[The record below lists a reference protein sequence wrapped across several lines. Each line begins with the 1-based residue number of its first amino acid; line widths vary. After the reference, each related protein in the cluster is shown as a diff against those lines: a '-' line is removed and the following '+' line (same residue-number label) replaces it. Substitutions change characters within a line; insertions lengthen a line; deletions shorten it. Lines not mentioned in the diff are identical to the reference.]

1 MRVTDMKKIYGD
13 GINLDTEGIQEL
25 LDSGSPLVELPV
37 PEKEYLIDKPL
48 RIHSNQELKLPRYC
62 RIKLAADSNCHM
74 IVNDDFEQGNKN
86 ITLTGGIW
94 DYNNLEQD
102 KNPQYVKII
111 EKAVP
116 PRKGTDVAVMRFKNV
131 KDIHISNLTVKDP
144 VTYAIWLD
152 MASYFTVENIVFDF
166 NLGNPRPANMDGV
179 HVDGNSSYGTIRN
192 IKGKCYDD
200 LVALNADEGSDGD
213 ITHIDIDGLYAED
226 CHSAVRLL
234 NRKHKVTNIH
244 IRNVFGSY
252 YQYVIGLTK
261 FCDYEVDG
269 YFDAIV
275 MDNLHVRKA
284 IRYSYL
290 SYSERCA
297 TDSMV
302 FPVVYLEDLIN
313 VKSLSISEL
322 YRVEENVSI
331 PTISVGNGVKV
342 ENLSIKNCYSENHT
356 DTPFALYEQKGTV
369 QQLVWENNRIVNG
382 ELYLPKSL
390 NIEE

>member
-1 MRVTDMKKIYGD
+1 MKKIYGD
-13 GINLDTEGIQEL
+13 GIHIDTEGIQEL
-25 LDSGSPLVELPV
+25 LDSGAPLVELPV
-37 PEKEYLIDKPL
+37 PEKEYLIDNPL
-48 RIHSNQELKLPRYC
+48 RIHSNQELKLPRYAK
-62 RIKLAADSNCHM
+62 IKLAAASNCHM
-74 IVNDDFEQGNKN
+74 VVNSDFENGSQN

-111 EKAVP
+111 EKTIP
-116 PRKGTDVAVMRFKNV
+116 PRKGTDVTVMRFKNV
-131 KDIHISNLTVKDP
+131 KNIHISGLTVKDP

-192 IKGKCYDD
+192 IKGRCYDD

-213 ITHIDIDGLYAED
+213 ISHIDIDGLYAED

-234 NRKHKVTNIH
+234 TRKNKVTNIH

-252 YQYVIGLTK
+252 YQYAIGLTK
-261 FCDYEVDG
+261 FCNYKTDG
-269 YFDAIV
+269 FFDAIV

-290 SYSERCA
+290 SYSEKCA
-297 TDSMV
+297 TEYRV
-302 FPVVYLEDLIN
+302 LPVIYLEDLIN
-313 VKSLSISEL
+313 VKSLSIQEL

-331 PTISVGNGVKV
+331 PTISVGGGATV
-342 ENLSIKNCYSENHT
+342 ENLTIKNCYSENHT
-356 DTPFALYEQKGTV
+356 DSPFALYEQLGFV
-369 QQLVWENNRIVNG
+369 QKLVFENNRIVNG

-390 NIEE
+390 EIKEQTTLL

>member
-1 MRVTDMKKIYGD
+1 MNSIYGD
-13 GINLDTEGIQEL
+13 GIHLDTAGIQQL
-25 LDSGSPLVELPV
+25 LDSGTPLVELPV

-48 RIHSNQELKLPRYC
+48 RIHSGQELKLPRYC
-62 RIKLAADSNCHM
+62 RIKLAAGSNCHM
-74 IVNDDFEQGNKN
+74 VINDDFENGNQS

-111 EKAVP
+111 EKTIP
-116 PRKGTDVAVMRFKNV
+116 PRKGTDVTVMRFKNV
-131 KDIHISNLTVKDP
+131 KNIHISGLTVKDP

-213 ITHIDIDGLYAED
+213 ISHIDIDGLYAED

-234 NRKHKVTNIH
+234 TRKNKVTNIH

-261 FCDYEVDG
+261 YCNYEIDG
-269 YFDAIV
+269 FFDAIV

-284 IRYSYL
+284 IRYPYL
-290 SYSERCA
+290 SYSEKSAREYR
-297 TDSMV
+297 V
-302 FPVVYLEDLIN
+302 LPVIFLEELIN

-322 YRVEENVSI
+322 YRVEENISI
-331 PTISVGNGVKV
+331 PTISVCEGATV
-342 ENLSIKNCYSENHT
+342 ENLTVKNCYSENHT

-369 QQLVWENNRIVNG
+369 KKLIWENNRIVNG
-382 ELYLPKSL
+382 ELYLPKDL
-390 NIEE
+390 KIQE

>member
-1 MRVTDMKKIYGD
+1 MAILYGD
-13 GINLDTEGIQEL
+13 GIHDDYEAIQEL
-25 LDSGSPLVELPV
+25 LDSRNPQIVLPV
-37 PEKEYLIDKPL
+37 PAKNYLISKTL
-48 RIHSNQELKLPRYC
+48 KIYSNQQFILPRYTVI
-62 RIKLAADSNCHM
+62 RMADMSNCYM
-74 IVNDDFEQGNKN
+74 MANADPENGNCN
-86 ITLTGGIW
+86 FTVEGGIW

-116 PRKGTDVAVMRFKNV
+116 PRKGTDVTVMRFKNT
-131 KDIHISNLTVKDP
+131 KGLHISNLTVKDP
-144 VTYAIWLD
+144 VTYAIWID
-152 MASYFTVENIVFDF
+152 MSSYFTVENIVFDF

-179 HVDGNSSYGTIRN
+179 HVDGNSHYGTIRN
-192 IKGKCYDD
+192 IKGRCYDD

-213 ITHIDIDGLYAED
+213 ISHIDVDGIYAED

-234 NRKHKVTNIH
+234 TRKHKVTNVH

-261 FCDYEVDG
+261 YCSHEIDG
-269 YFDAIV
+269 FFDAIV
-275 MDNLHVRKA
+275 LDNLHVRKA
-284 IRYSYL
+284 VRYLYL
-290 SYSERCA
+290 SYSEQCA
-297 TDSMV
+297 RDYRV
-302 FPVVYLEDLIN
+302 LPIVYLEDLIN

-331 PTISVGNGVKV
+331 PTISVGNGANV

-356 DTPFALYEQKGTV
+356 DTPFAFYEQKGTV
-369 QQLVWENNRIVNG
+369 KKLVWENNRMVNG
-382 ELYLPKSL
+382 KLYLPETL

>member
-1 MRVTDMKKIYGD
+1 MKKIYGD

-37 PEKEYLIDKPL
+37 PKKEYLIDKPL
-48 RIHSNQELKLPRYC
+48 RLHSNQELKLPRYC

-74 IVNDDFEQGNKN
+74 VINDDFENGTQN

-116 PRKGTDVAVMRFKNV
+116 PRKGTDVTVMRFKNT
-131 KDIHISNLTVKDP
+131 KGLHINNLTVKDP
-144 VTYAIWLD
+144 VTYAIWID
-152 MASYFTVENIVFDF
+152 MSSYFTVENIVFDF

-179 HVDGNSSYGTIRN
+179 HVDGNSHYGTIRN
-192 IKGKCYDD
+192 IKGRCYDD

-213 ITHIDIDGLYAED
+213 ISHIDVDGIYAED

-234 NRKHKVTNIH
+234 TRKNKVTNIH

-261 FCDYEVDG
+261 YCSHEIDG
-269 YFDAIV
+269 FFDAIV
-275 MDNLHVRKA
+275 LDNLHVRKA
-284 IRYSYL
+284 VRYLYL
-290 SYSERCA
+290 SYSEQCA
-297 TDSMV
+297 RDYRV
-302 FPVVYLEDLIN
+302 LPVVYLEDLIN

-331 PTISVGNGVKV
+331 PTISVGNGANV

-356 DTPFALYEQKGTV
+356 DTPFAFYEQKGTV
-369 QQLVWENNRIVNG
+369 KKLVWENNRMVNG
-382 ELYLPKSL
+382 KLYLPETL

>member
-1 MRVTDMKKIYGD
+1 MKKIYGD
-13 GINLDTEGIQEL
+13 GINCDTEGIQEL
-25 LDSGSPLVELPV
+25 LDSGSALVELPL
-37 PEKEYLIDKPL
+37 PKKEYLINKPL

-62 RIKLAADSNCHM
+62 KIKLAAGSNCHM
-74 IVNDDFEQGNKN
+74 VVNDDFEHGNKN

-116 PRKGTDVAVMRFKNV
+116 PRKGTDVTVMLFKNV
-131 KDIHISNLTVKDP
+131 KDLHIADLTVKDP

-213 ITHIDIDGLYAED
+213 ISHIDIDGIYAED

-234 NRKHKVTNIH
+234 TRKNKVTNIH

-261 FCDYEVDG
+261 FCDYTTDG
-269 YFDAIV
+269 FFDAIV
-275 MDNLHVRKA
+275 LDNLHVRKA
-284 IRYSYL
+284 IRYTYL
-290 SYSERCA
+290 SYSEQCA
-297 TDSMV
+297 INYKV
-302 FPVVYLEDLIN
+302 LPVIYLEDFIN

-331 PTISVGNGVKV
+331 PTVSVGDGARV
-342 ENLSIKNCYSENHT
+342 ENLSIKNCYSENLT
-356 DTPFALYEQKGTV
+356 PTPFALYEQKGTV
-369 QQLVWENNRIVNG
+369 ERLVWENNRMVNG
-382 ELYLPKSL
+382 ELYIPKSL
-390 NIEE
+390 NIKE

>member
-1 MRVTDMKKIYGD
+1 MKKIYGD

-37 PEKEYLIDKPL
+37 PKKEYLIDKPL
-48 RIHSNQELKLPRYC
+48 RLHSNQELKLPRYC
-62 RIKLAADSNCHM
+62 RIKLAAGSNCHM
-74 IVNDDFEQGNKN
+74 VINDDFDNGTQN

-116 PRKGTDVAVMRFKNV
+116 PRKGTDVTVMRFKNT
-131 KDIHISNLTVKDP
+131 KGLHINNLTVKDP
-144 VTYAIWLD
+144 VTYAIWID
-152 MASYFTVENIVFDF
+152 MSSYFTVENIVFDF

-179 HVDGNSSYGTIRN
+179 HVDGNSHYGTIRN

-213 ITHIDIDGLYAED
+213 ISHIDVDGLYAED

-234 NRKHKVTNIH
+234 TRKNKVTNIH
-244 IRNVFGSY
+244 IHNVFGSY

-261 FCDYEVDG
+261 YCSHEIDG
-269 YFDAIV
+269 FFDAIV
-275 MDNLHVRKA
+275 LDNLHVRKA
-284 IRYSYL
+284 VRYLYL
-290 SYSERCA
+290 SYSEQCA
-297 TDSMV
+297 RDYRV
-302 FPVVYLEDLIN
+302 LPIVYLEDLIN
-313 VKSLSISEL
+313 VKSLSIKEL

-331 PTISVGNGVKV
+331 PTISVGDGASV
-342 ENLSIKNCYSENHT
+342 ENLSIKNCYSENRT
-356 DTPFALYEQKGTV
+356 DTPFAFYEQKGTV
-369 QQLVWENNRIVNG
+369 KKLVWENNRMVNG
-382 ELYLPKSL
+382 KLYLPETL

>member
-1 MRVTDMKKIYGD
+1 MKKIYGD

-48 RIHSNQELKLPRYC
+48 IMHSNQELKLPRYA
-62 RIKLAADSNCHM
+62 RIKLAAGSNCHM
-74 IVNDDFEQGNKN
+74 IVNDDFESGNKN

-111 EKAVP
+111 EKAVS
-116 PRKGTDVAVMRFKNV
+116 PRKGTDVTVMRFKNV
-131 KDIHISNLTVKDP
+131 KDIHIGGLTVKDP

-179 HVDGNSSYGTIRN
+179 HVDGNSSFGTIRN

-234 NRKHKVTNIH
+234 TRKNKVTNIH
-244 IRNVFGSY
+244 IRNVFGSF

-261 FCDYEVDG
+261 FCDYEIDG
-269 YFDAIV
+269 FFDAIV

-290 SYSERCA
+290 SYSEKIA

-313 VKSLSISEL
+313 VKSLSIREL

-331 PTISVGNGVKV
+331 PTISVGEGARV
-342 ENLSIKNCYSENHT
+342 ENLTIKNCYSENHT

-369 QQLVWENNRIVNG
+369 EKLVWENNRIVNG

-390 NIEE
+390 KIEE

>member
-1 MRVTDMKKIYGD
+1 MNSIYGD
-13 GINLDTEGIQEL
+13 GIHLDTAGIQQL
-25 LDSGSPLVELPV
+25 LDSGTPLVELPV

-48 RIHSNQELKLPRYC
+48 RIHSGQELKLPRYC
-62 RIKLAADSNCHM
+62 RIKLAAGSNCHM
-74 IVNDDFEQGNKN
+74 VINDDLENGNQS

-111 EKAVP
+111 EKTIP
-116 PRKGTDVAVMRFKNV
+116 PRKGTDVTVMRFKNV
-131 KDIHISNLTVKDP
+131 KNIHISGLTVKDP

-213 ITHIDIDGLYAED
+213 ISHIDIDGLYAED

-234 NRKHKVTNIH
+234 TRKNKVTNIH

-261 FCDYEVDG
+261 YCNYEIDG
-269 YFDAIV
+269 FFDAIV

-284 IRYSYL
+284 IRYPYL
-290 SYSERCA
+290 SYSEKSAREYR
-297 TDSMV
+297 V
-302 FPVVYLEDLIN
+302 LPVIFLEELIN

-322 YRVEENVSI
+322 YRLEENISI
-331 PTISVGNGVKV
+331 PTISVCEGATV
-342 ENLSIKNCYSENHT
+342 ENLTVKNCYSENHT

-369 QQLVWENNRIVNG
+369 KKLIWENNRIVNG
-382 ELYLPKSL
+382 ELYLPKDL
-390 NIEE
+390 KIQE

>member
-1 MRVTDMKKIYGD
+1 MKKIYGD

-25 LDSGSPLVELPV
+25 LDSGTPLVELPV

-48 RIHSNQELKLPRYC
+48 RIHSNQELRLPRYAV
-62 RIKLAADSNCHM
+62 IKLAAGSNCHM
-74 IVNDDFEQGNKN
+74 VTNDDFEKGTKN
-86 ITLTGGIW
+86 ITLSGGIW

-116 PRKGTDVAVMRFKNV
+116 PRKGTDVTVMRFKNV

-166 NLGNPRPANMDGV
+166 NLANPRPANMDGV
-179 HVDGNSSYGTIRN
+179 HVDGNSHYGTIRN

-200 LVALNADEGSDGD
+200 LVALNADEGSDGS
-213 ITHIDIDGLYAED
+213 ISHIDVDGLYAED

-244 IRNVFGSY
+244 IRNVFGSF
-252 YQYVIGLTK
+252 YQYVIGITK
-261 FCDYEVDG
+261 YCNYAVDG
-269 YFDAIV
+269 YFDALV
-275 MDNLHVRKA
+275 LDNIHARKA

-290 SYSERCA
+290 SYSEECA
-297 TDSMV
+297 INYRILPIV
-302 FPVVYLEDLIN
+302 FLEELVN
-313 VKSLSISEL
+313 VKSLSISEV
-322 YRVEENVSI
+322 YRTEENVSI
-331 PTISVGNGVKV
+331 PTISVSEGATV
-342 ENLSIKNCYSENHT
+342 ENLSIKNCYTENNT
-356 DTPFALYEQKGTV
+356 GTPFAFYEQKGEV
-369 QQLVWENNRIVNG
+369 KKLVWENNRMVNG
-382 ELYLPKSL
+382 DLYLPKSL
-390 NIEE
+390 NLV

>member
-1 MRVTDMKKIYGD
+1 MKKIYGD

-25 LDSGSPLVELPV
+25 LDSGTPLVELPV
-37 PEKEYLIDKPL
+37 PKKEYLIDKPL

-62 RIKLAADSNCHM
+62 RIKLAAGSNCHM
-74 IVNDDFEQGNKN
+74 VVNADFENGNKN

-116 PRKGTDVAVMRFKNV
+116 PRKGTDVTVMRFKNV

-166 NLGNPRPANMDGV
+166 NLGNPKPANMDGV
-179 HVDGNSSYGTIRN
+179 HVDGNSHYGTIRN

-200 LVALNADEGSDGD
+200 LVAFNADEGSDGS
-213 ITHIDIDGLYAED
+213 ISHIDVDGLYAED

-234 NRKHKVTNIH
+234 NRKHKVTNVH

-261 FCDYEVDG
+261 YCNYAVDG
-269 YFDAIV
+269 FFDAIV

-284 IRYSYL
+284 IRYTYL
-290 SYSERCA
+290 SYSEKCA
-297 TDSMV
+297 TDYKV
-302 FPVVYLEDLIN
+302 LPVVYLEDLIN
-313 VKSLSISEL
+313 VKSLSISEV
-322 YRVEENVSI
+322 YRTEENISI
-331 PTISVGNGVKV
+331 PTISVGDGATV
-342 ENLSIKNCYSENHT
+342 ENLSIKNCYSENRT
-356 DTPFALYEQKGTV
+356 DKPFAFYEQKGTV
-369 QQLVWENNRIVNG
+369 QKLIWENNRMVNG
-382 ELYLPKSL
+382 DLYLPKSL

>member
-1 MRVTDMKKIYGD
+1 MKKIYGN

-37 PEKEYLIDKPL
+37 PVKEYLIDRPL

-62 RIKLAADSNCHM
+62 RIKLAAGSNCHM
-74 IVNDDFEQGNKN
+74 IVNDDFEGGNKN

-116 PRKGTDVAVMRFKNV
+116 PRKGTDVTVMRFKNV
-131 KDIHISNLTVKDP
+131 KDIHISGLTVKDP

-179 HVDGNSSYGTIRN
+179 HVDGNSHYGTIRN

-213 ITHIDIDGLYAED
+213 ITHIDVDGLYAED

-252 YQYVIGLTK
+252 YQYVIGITK
-261 FCDYEVDG
+261 FCDYAIDG
-269 YFDAIV
+269 FFDAIV
-275 MDNLHVRKA
+275 LDNLHVRKA

-290 SYSERCA
+290 SYSEECA
-297 TDSMV
+297 RDYMV
-302 FPVVYLEDLIN
+302 LPVVYLEDLIK

-322 YRVEENVSI
+322 YRTEENVSI
-331 PTISVGNGVKV
+331 PTISVGEGAEVQ
-342 ENLSIKNCYSENHT
+342 NLSIKNCYTENHT

-369 QQLVWENNRIVNG
+369 EKLIWENNRMVNG

>member
-1 MRVTDMKKIYGD
+1 MKKIYGD

-37 PEKEYLIDKPL
+37 PKKEYLIDKPL
-48 RIHSNQELKLPRYC
+48 RLHSNQELKLPRYC

-74 IVNDDFEQGNKN
+74 VINDDFDNGTQN

-116 PRKGTDVAVMRFKNV
+116 PRKGTDVTVMRFKNT
-131 KDIHISNLTVKDP
+131 KGLHINSLTVKDP
-144 VTYAIWLD
+144 VTYAIWID
-152 MASYFTVENIVFDF
+152 MSSYFTVENIVFDF

-192 IKGKCYDD
+192 IKGRCYDD

-213 ITHIDIDGLYAED
+213 ISHIDVDGIYAED

-234 NRKHKVTNIH
+234 TRKNKVTNVH

-261 FCDYEVDG
+261 YCSHEIDG
-269 YFDAIV
+269 FFDAIV
-275 MDNLHVRKA
+275 LDNLHVRKA
-284 IRYSYL
+284 VRYLYL
-290 SYSERCA
+290 SYSEQCA
-297 TDSMV
+297 RDYRV
-302 FPVVYLEDLIN
+302 LPIVYLEDLIN
-313 VKSLSISEL
+313 VKSLSIKEL

-331 PTISVGNGVKV
+331 PTISVGDGASV

-356 DTPFALYEQKGTV
+356 DTPFAFYEQKGTV
-369 QQLVWENNRIVNG
+369 KKLVWENNRMVNG
-382 ELYLPKSL
+382 KLYLPETL

>member
-1 MRVTDMKKIYGD
+1 MKKIYGD

-62 RIKLAADSNCHM
+62 RIKLAANSNCHM
-74 IVNDDFEQGNKN
+74 VVNDDFENGNNN
-86 ITLTGGIW
+86 ITLSGGIW

-111 EKAVP
+111 EKTVP
-116 PRKGTDVAVMRFKNV
+116 PRKGTDVTVMLFRNV

-152 MASYFTVENIVFDF
+152 MLSYFTVENIVFDF

-200 LVALNADEGSDGD
+200 LVALNADEGSDGP
-213 ITHIDIDGLYAED
+213 ISHIDIDGLYAED

-252 YQYVIGLTK
+252 YQYVIGITK
-261 FCDYEVDG
+261 YCNYAVDG

-275 MDNLHVRKA
+275 LDNLHVRKA
-284 IRYSYL
+284 IRYKYL
-290 SYSERCA
+290 SYSEKCA
-297 TDSMV
+297 TDYKV
-302 FPVVYLEDLIN
+302 LPVVYLEELVN

-322 YRVEENVSI
+322 YRVEENISI
-331 PTISVGNGVKV
+331 PTISVGEGATVD
-342 ENLSIKNCYSENHT
+342 NLSIKNCYSENLT
-356 DTPFALYEQKGTV
+356 DKPFAFYDQKGTV
-369 QQLVWENNRIVNG
+369 KKLIWENNRMVNG
-382 ELYLPKSL
+382 ELYLPKDL
-390 NIEE
+390 DIKE